1 MTGAIYLLLQS
12 ASVLLLV
19 TLHRE
24 ASRRRLAAAHA
35 ELAAAGAAL
44 AETSRTQERLR
55 ISRELHDLVGH
66 QLTALALE
74 LEIATH
80 TGADPGGHVAR
91 ARALAG
97 DLLTDVRTTV
107 GQLRGRAPDLAATL
121 ERIAEQ
127 LPRPVVHVHVADGV
141 TADEERTLAVVR
153 CVQEILTNAIRHGD
167 ADTVWIDLSPVPG
180 GGLRLSARDDGRGPA
195 ADVVP
200 ERAARPRR
208 TGRSVR
214 RIGRLGPRHTARVR
228 RHGGAAVTGPTTP
241 GGRPVRVVLVD
252 DQTLVRHG
260 IRGLLGLADGV
271 EVVAEAGDGAEG
283 WPPSSSTTRTCCCWT
298 CACPSRRAVG
308 AGRAALARARRA
320 GARPHHLRRR
330 RAGPVRAARRGPRI
344 PAQDV
349 TLDQLVGA
357 VRTLADGGTLISPA
371 VTDRLLRAVRDG
383 PPRPTTS
390 PASPAGPLGPRGRG
404 AAAAR
409 RRAQQP

>member
-1 MTGAIYLLLQS
+1 MTSGTGDPAAPCPTVSDVRRIDPNVVAGLIMSVLCGVLAVPVALEQAAGVASPLGPPWLWWVAYAAFLVALVVGGWLDEVVGVTATRALLALMVLAAAALVLIGASFGWLPIFLVVTAAISTYHLPGRVTAAIIVVNVGVAAVATLIAGDSVQVAAVTGAIYLLLQS

-19 TLHRE
+19 TLHREE

-200 ERAARPRR
+200 
-208 TGRSVR
+208 GN
-214 RIGRLGPRHTARVR
+214 GL
-228 RHGGAAVTGPTTP
+228 
-241 GGRPVRVVLVD
+241 
-252 DQTLVRHG
+252 
-260 IRGLLGLADGV
+260 RGLD
-271 EVVAEAGDGAEG
+271 E
-283 WPPSSSTTRTCCCWT
+283 
-298 CACPSRRAVG
+298 
-308 AGRAALARARRA
+308 RA
-320 GARPHHLRRR
+320 GAFGGSVDW
-330 RAGPVRAARRGPRI
+330 GPA
-344 PAQDV
+344 
-349 TLDQLVGA
+349 T
-357 VRTLADGGTLISPA
+357 
-371 VTDRLLRAVRDG
+371 
-383 PPRPTTS
+383 
-390 PASPAGPLGPRGRG
+390 PRGFVVT
-404 AAAAR
+404 AVL
-409 RRAQQP
+409 P

>member
-1 MTGAIYLLLQS
+1 MSDVRRIDPNVVAGLIMSVLCGVLAVPVALEQAAGAASPLGPPWLWWVAYAAFLVALVVGGWLDEVVGVTATRALLALMVVAAAALVLIGAPFGWLPIFLVVTAAISTYHLPGRVTAAIVVVNVGVAAAATLIAGDSVQVAAVTGAIYLLLQS

-19 TLHRE
+19 TLHREE

-91 ARALAG
+91 ARTLAG

-121 ERIAEQ
+121 ERIAGQ

-141 TADEERTLAVVR
+141 AADEERTLAVVR

-200 ERAARPRR
+200 
-208 TGRSVR
+208 GN
-214 RIGRLGPRHTARVR
+214 GL
-228 RHGGAAVTGPTTP
+228 
-241 GGRPVRVVLVD
+241 
-252 DQTLVRHG
+252 
-260 IRGLLGLADGV
+260 RGLD
-271 EVVAEAGDGAEG
+271 E
-283 WPPSSSTTRTCCCWT
+283 
-298 CACPSRRAVG
+298 
-308 AGRAALARARRA
+308 RA
-320 GARPHHLRRR
+320 GAFGGSVDW
-330 RAGPVRAARRGPRI
+330 GPA
-344 PAQDV
+344 
-349 TLDQLVGA
+349 T
-357 VRTLADGGTLISPA
+357 
-371 VTDRLLRAVRDG
+371 
-383 PPRPTTS
+383 
-390 PASPAGPLGPRGRG
+390 PRGFVVT
-404 AAAAR
+404 AVL
-409 RRAQQP
+409 P

>member
-1 MTGAIYLLLQS
+1 MTSGTGDPAAPCPTVSDVRRIDPNVVAGLIMSVLCGVLAVPVALEQAAGLASPLGPPWLWWVAYAAFLVALVVGGWLDEVVGVTATRALLALMVLAAAALVLIGASFGWLPIFLVVTAAISTYHLPGRVTAAIIVVNVRVAAVATLIAGESVQVAAVTGATYLLLQS

-24 ASRRRLAAAHA
+24 EASRRRLVAAHA

-141 TADEERTLAVVR
+141 AADEERTLAVVR

-200 ERAARPRR
+200 
-208 TGRSVR
+208 GN
-214 RIGRLGPRHTARVR
+214 GL
-228 RHGGAAVTGPTTP
+228 
-241 GGRPVRVVLVD
+241 
-252 DQTLVRHG
+252 
-260 IRGLLGLADGV
+260 RGLD
-271 EVVAEAGDGAEG
+271 E
-283 WPPSSSTTRTCCCWT
+283 
-298 CACPSRRAVG
+298 
-308 AGRAALARARRA
+308 RA
-320 GARPHHLRRR
+320 GAFGGSVDW
-330 RAGPVRAARRGPRI
+330 GPA
-344 PAQDV
+344 
-349 TLDQLVGA
+349 T
-357 VRTLADGGTLISPA
+357 
-371 VTDRLLRAVRDG
+371 
-383 PPRPTTS
+383 
-390 PASPAGPLGPRGRG
+390 PRGFVVT
-404 AAAAR
+404 AVL
-409 RRAQQP
+409 P

>member
-1 MTGAIYLLLQS
+1 MTSGTGDPAAPCPTVSDVRRIDPNVVAGLIMSVLCGVLAVPVALEQAAGAASPLGPPWLWWVAYAAFLVALVVGGWLDEVVGVTATRALLALMVVAAAALVLIGASFGWLPIFLVVTAAISTYHLPGRVTAAIIVVNVGVAAVATLIAGESVQVAAVTGAIYLLLQS

-19 TLHRE
+19 TLHREE

-141 TADEERTLAVVR
+141 AADEERTLAVVR

-200 ERAARPRR
+200 
-208 TGRSVR
+208 GN
-214 RIGRLGPRHTARVR
+214 GL
-228 RHGGAAVTGPTTP
+228 
-241 GGRPVRVVLVD
+241 
-252 DQTLVRHG
+252 
-260 IRGLLGLADGV
+260 RGLD
-271 EVVAEAGDGAEG
+271 E
-283 WPPSSSTTRTCCCWT
+283 
-298 CACPSRRAVG
+298 
-308 AGRAALARARRA
+308 RA
-320 GARPHHLRRR
+320 GAFGGSVDW
-330 RAGPVRAARRGPRI
+330 GPA
-344 PAQDV
+344 
-349 TLDQLVGA
+349 T
-357 VRTLADGGTLISPA
+357 
-371 VTDRLLRAVRDG
+371 
-383 PPRPTTS
+383 
-390 PASPAGPLGPRGRG
+390 PRGFVVT
-404 AAAAR
+404 AVL
-409 RRAQQP
+409 P

>member
-1 MTGAIYLLLQS
+1 MTSGTGDPAAPCPTVSDVRRIDPNVVAGLIMSVLCGVLAVPVALEQAAGVASPLGPPSLWWVAYAAFLVALLVGGWLDEVVGVTATRALLALMVLATAALVLIGASFGWLPIFLVVTAAISTYHLPGRVTAAIIVVNVGVAAVATLIAGDSVQVAAVTGAIYLLLQS

-24 ASRRRLAAAHA
+24 EASRRRLAAAHA
-35 ELAAAGAAL
+35 ELAAASAAL

-141 TADEERTLAVVR
+141 AADEERTLAVVR

-200 ERAARPRR
+200 
-208 TGRSVR
+208 GN
-214 RIGRLGPRHTARVR
+214 GL
-228 RHGGAAVTGPTTP
+228 
-241 GGRPVRVVLVD
+241 
-252 DQTLVRHG
+252 
-260 IRGLLGLADGV
+260 RGLD
-271 EVVAEAGDGAEG
+271 E
-283 WPPSSSTTRTCCCWT
+283 
-298 CACPSRRAVG
+298 
-308 AGRAALARARRA
+308 RA
-320 GARPHHLRRR
+320 GAFGGSVGW
-330 RAGPVRAARRGPRI
+330 GPA
-344 PAQDV
+344 
-349 TLDQLVGA
+349 T
-357 VRTLADGGTLISPA
+357 
-371 VTDRLLRAVRDG
+371 
-383 PPRPTTS
+383 
-390 PASPAGPLGPRGRG
+390 PRGFVVT
-404 AAAAR
+404 AVL
-409 RRAQQP
+409 P